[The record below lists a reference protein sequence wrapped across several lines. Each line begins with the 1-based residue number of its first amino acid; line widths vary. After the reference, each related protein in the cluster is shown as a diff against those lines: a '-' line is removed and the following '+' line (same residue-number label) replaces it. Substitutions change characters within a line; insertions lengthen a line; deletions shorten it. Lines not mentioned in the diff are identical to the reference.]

1 MGGLFSAPKPV
12 IVEAP
17 KPEPAP
23 PAAAPAAATAAAE
36 QAGQEARQES
46 RSRAARGLAG
56 TIATSPRGVLEALP
70 MTGRKSLLGE

>member
-23 PAAAPAAATAAAE
+23 PAAAPAAAAAAE

>member
-1 MGGLFSAPKPV
+1 MGGLFSAPKPTV
-12 IVEAP
+12 VEAP

-23 PAAAPAAATAAAE
+23 PAAAPAAAAAAE

-46 RSRAARGLAG
+46 RSRAARGLVG

>member
-23 PAAAPAAATAAAE
+23 PAAAPAAAAE

-46 RSRAARGLAG
+46 RSRVARGRAG

>member
-1 MGGLFSAPKPV
+1 MGGLVSAPKPTV
-12 IVEAP
+12 VEAP

-23 PAAAPAAATAAAE
+23 PAAAPAAAAE

-46 RSRAARGLAG
+46 RSRAARGLVG